1 MPERSNFLTS
11 NLLTLALLTAVVALA
26 VAAAELAGIRLVD
39 RIVTVMCI
47 NLTLVL
53 GLQAFMGNSGILS
66 FAHIGFMG
74 VGAYA
79 SALLTLP
86 ERMRGMVLPNLYEV
100 LETAQLS
107 PPLAILVGGLIAAG
121 VAAAV
126 SFPLMRLSDAAAVI
140 TSFALLMVLHTI
152 MVHWSEVTNGPRTF
166 FGVPQATGL
175 YAAAGVAVLAIAG
188 ALAFKE
194 SRTGVLLRASR
205 DDETAAKAIGA
216 DVTKL
221 RWRGF
226 VLSAFFAGIGGGLWA
241 HFITSFSP
249 NAFYLA
255 ETFVI
260 LAMLVIGG
268 GATVTGA
275 VVGTVAVTA
284 ASEGLRALETFL
296 NTAQIFARPVV
307 GMTEVILAAAM
318 IVTLALRPEGL
329 AGAREIG
336 AWPLFRR
343 QRPAGLPTTAPDR
356 TRESP

>member
-1 MPERSNFLTS
+1 MLERT
-11 NLLTLALLTAVVALA
+11 NLLTLVLLSAVVLLSVGLA
-26 VAAAELAGIRLVD
+26 EMAGIRLID
-39 RIVTVMCI
+39 RVITVMCI
-47 NLTLVL
+47 NLILVL
-53 GLQAFMGNSGILS
+53 GLQVFMGNGGILS

-74 VGAYA
+74 IGAYA

-86 ERMRGMVLPNLYEV
+86 ERMRPMVLPHLYDV
-100 LETAQLS
+100 LQTVELS
-107 PPLAILVGGLIAAG
+107 PTLAILVGGVVAAL

-140 TSFALLMVLHTI
+140 TSFALLVVLHTI

-166 FGVPQATGL
+166 FGVPQATSL
-175 YAAAGVAVLAIAG
+175 YAAAGVAVLAIFG

-205 DDETAAKAIGA
+205 DDEVAARAIGA
-216 DVTKL
+216 NVTVL

-226 VLSAFFAGIGGGLWA
+226 ILSAFFAGIGGGLWA

-249 NAFYLA
+249 NAFYLS

-268 GATVTGA
+268 GVTVTGA

-284 ASEGLRALETFL
+284 ASEGLRAFENFL
-296 NTAQIFARPVV
+296 NTEQVFQSPVV
-307 GMTEVILAAAM
+307 GMTEVILACAM
-318 IVTLALRPEGL
+318 IITLALRPEGL

-336 AWPLFRR
+336 NWPVFRSR
-343 QRPAGLPTTAPDR
+343 RRLLP
-356 TRESP
+356 SPPKI

>member
-1 MPERSNFLTS
+1 MLERT
-11 NLLTLALLTAVVALA
+11 NLLTLGLLIAVVALSVG
-26 VAAAELAGIRLVD
+26 VAEAAGIRLID
-39 RIVTVMCI
+39 RVMTVMCI
-47 NLTLVL
+47 NLILVL
-53 GLQAFMGNSGILS
+53 GLQAFMGNAGILS

-74 VGAYA
+74 IGAYA

-86 ERMRGMVLPNLYEV
+86 ERMRPMVLPDLYEV
-100 LETAQLS
+100 LQTVQLS
-107 PPLAILVGGLIAAG
+107 PVLAVLVGGLVAAS

-166 FGVPQATGL
+166 FGVPQATSL
-175 YAAAGVAVLAIAG
+175 YAAACVAALAILG

-205 DDETAAKAIGA
+205 DDEVAARAIGA
-216 DVTKL
+216 NVSVL

-275 VVGTVAVTA
+275 VIGTVAVTA
-284 ASEGLRALETFL
+284 ASEGLRAFENFL
-296 NTAQIFARPVV
+296 NTEQFFRSPVV
-307 GMTEVILAAAM
+307 GMTEVILAAGM

-336 AWPLFRR
+336 AWPIFRR
-343 QRPAGLPTTAPDR
+343 GRASPSPPPPDGK
-356 TRESP
+356 REVP